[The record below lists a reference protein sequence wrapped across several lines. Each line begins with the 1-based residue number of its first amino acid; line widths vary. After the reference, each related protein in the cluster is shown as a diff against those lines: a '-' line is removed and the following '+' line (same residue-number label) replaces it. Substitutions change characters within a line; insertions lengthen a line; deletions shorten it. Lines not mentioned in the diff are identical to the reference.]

1 MKYIIMICC
10 LVLIQACSFPKIASK
25 NAKITIGSAGD
36 GREPPVIVPR
46 LLSNPVPIRT
56 FSVQSVSAPDIPVIS
71 ETILFPTDKY
81 QLSRLAISL
90 ITDFANRVR
99 QGNYDI
105 EVEGFTDDRDSNQYN
120 QHLSQNRAIAVRD
133 ALIARGIAPQRIII
147 KAFGEN
153 HPVASNNTV
162 VGRQQNR
169 RVEIR
174 TIQTEPSTIIHSQFT
189 SPRFTPPF

>member
-1 MKYIIMICC
+1 MVCC
-10 LVLIQACSFPKIASK
+10 LILIQACSFPKIASK

-46 LLSNPVPIRT
+46 LLSNQVPIRT
-56 FSVQSVSAPDIPVIS
+56 FSVQSVSAPATQVIS

-99 QGNYDI
+99 ESNYDI
-105 EVEGFTDDRDSNQYN
+105 EVEGFTDNRDSNQYN
-120 QHLSQNRAIAVRD
+120 QRLSQNRAIAVRD
-133 ALIARGIAPQRIII
+133 ALIARGIAPQRITI
-147 KAFGEN
+147 KAFGES
-153 HPVASNNTV
+153 HPVASNNTA

-174 TIQTEPSTIIHSQFT
+174 TIPIQTESSTVIHSQFT